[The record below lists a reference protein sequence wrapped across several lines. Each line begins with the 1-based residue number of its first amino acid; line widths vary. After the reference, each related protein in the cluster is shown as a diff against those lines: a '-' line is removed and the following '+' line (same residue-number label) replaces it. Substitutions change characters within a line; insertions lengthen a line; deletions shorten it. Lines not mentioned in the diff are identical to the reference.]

1 MVPGQDQPKIK
12 CFKGHICYKIITMNN
27 NEILNLA
34 KEQLKSGNLKQ
45 AEILYKEILKTEPNN
60 INALHFVGI
69 IHFHHKQ
76 YIDAINYLNKTL
88 FIAPGYIDAHNNLGR
103 IFQEIGK
110 FDEAILCYQNSLKI
124 DPNFIQAYMNL
135 SIAYESKG
143 DIDEAIEY
151 LQKALSLNPTLFY
164 LYNNL
169 AVLLETKGQFK
180 QAVACCQK
188 ALNLNPNF
196 AEAYINLGAALQ
208 ATGQLNDAIASFQK
222 AVKLAPNSAYSNY
235 NLALALLMSGDF
247 EQGWEKFEWRK
258 KIQELFY
265 LEASCSIP
273 LWDGRNI
280 TGSSILL
287 LGEQGFGDIIQFVR
301 YASLV
306 AQQNAKVSIIC
317 PKELKSLFKNSKWL
331 HEVIEYGE
339 QLPNFDTYCHLLS
352 LPFIFRTTVETIPT
366 NIPYLYAD
374 QELIQKWKC
383 KQQNDASQFKVGL
396 VWSGNPKNYKLAYK
410 SSKLSDFSSLSK
422 LRNVSF
428 YSLQKGDTL
437 QEAQNPPEGMKFIN
451 YMDMVDD
458 FSQTAA
464 LIMTLDLVISVD
476 TAVAHLSGALGK
488 PIWTLLPFESDWR
501 WMLGREDSPWYPTM
515 KLYRQSFPRDW
526 TSVITD
532 ITKDLSKYL
541 EAIQR

>member
-1 MVPGQDQPKIK
+1 
-12 CFKGHICYKIITMNN
+12 MNS

-60 INALHFVGI
+60 INALHYMGI
-69 IHFHHKQ
+69 IHFRHKQ
-76 YIDAINYLNKTL
+76 YNDAINYLQKTL
-88 FIAPGYIDAHNNLGR
+88 FIAPEYIDAHNNLGR
-103 IFQEIGK
+103 IFQEIGE
-110 FDEAILCYQNSLKI
+110 FDEAILCYQNSLKL
-124 DPNFIQAYMNL
+124 DPNFIQAYINL
-135 SIAYESKG
+135 SIACEAKGQLDES
-143 DIDEAIEY
+143 IEY

-169 AVLLETKGQFK
+169 AVLLQTKGQFK
-180 QAVACCQK
+180 QAVACCQR

-196 AEAYINLGAALQ
+196 AEAYINLGTALQ

-222 AVKLAPNSAYSNY
+222 ALELAPNSACANY
-235 NLALALLMSGDF
+235 NLSLALLMSGDF
-247 EQGWEKFEWRK
+247 ERGWEKFEWRK
-258 KIQELFY
+258 KMQEFSY
-265 LEASCSIP
+265 LETNFSNP
-273 LWDGRNI
+273 LWDGRDI
-280 TGSSILL
+280 TGRSILL

-306 AQQNAKVSIIC
+306 AQRNAKVSLIC
-317 PKELKSLFKNSKWL
+317 PKELKSLLKNSKSL
-331 HEVIEYGE
+331 HEIIEYGE
-339 QLPNFDTYCHLLS
+339 QLPDFDTYCPLLS
-352 LPFIFRTTVETIPT
+352 LPFIFRTNLETIPT
-366 NIPYLYAD
+366 NIPYLNAD
-374 QELIQKWKC
+374 TELIQKWKC
-383 KQQNDASQFKVGL
+383 KQQSDASHFKVGL
-396 VWSGNPKNYKLAYK
+396 VWSGNPKNVKLAYK

-422 LRNVSF
+422 LKNVSF
-428 YSLQKGDTL
+428 YSLQKGDAL
-437 QEAQNPPEGMKFIN
+437 QEAKNHPKGMKFIN
-451 YMDMVDD
+451 YMNMADD

-488 PIWTLLPFESDWR
+488 PVWTLLPFESDWR

-515 KLYRQSFPRDW
+515 KLYRQSFPGDW

-532 ITKDLSKYL
+532 IAKDLSKYL